1 MMGLDNGFPVG
12 QHMPVVVEL
21 QCSVLRRVGHGLER
35 GVSHVVHRKMVMVM
49 WMVDCVGRGDMAECR
64 GVLMEIRGKHNC
76 VLASVSTKLPP
87 LERRG

>member
-49 WMVDCVGRGDMAECR
+49 YKWKVM
-64 GVLMEIRGKHNC
+64 L
-76 VLASVSTKLPP
+76 
-87 LERRG
+87 